1 MIGSV
6 VQQKALMD
14 PWYALYNATLDALT
28 LSQRQISKLKEFA
41 DSNFKFNE
49 NSRQIFKQIENSVE
63 KDKLLMMSNFSF
75 LHGVFKMHVLQ
86 TH

>member
-1 MIGSV
+1 
-6 VQQKALMD
+6 
-14 PWYALYNATLDALT
+14 
-28 LSQRQISKLKEFA
+28 
-41 DSNFKFNE
+41 
-49 NSRQIFKQIENSVE
+49 VE